1 MKNIIINLIV
11 GFKKEVNM
19 KDIKAIIAKNIT
31 ELRTQAEMTQTDLA
45 EKLQYSDKAVSKW
58 ERGES
63 LPDIS
68 VLLEIAEIFEVS
80 LDYLVKEDH
89 PKKKKKK
96 KPIYN
101 NPVIAG
107 ISMVAVWLFAL
118 LSFVVMALSEK
129 DFPFS
134 WLSFI
139 YAIPVSAIVL
149 LIFNSIWFN
158 KRTNYIIISALMW
171 SVLLGLHLSFLQFGI
186 NISLIY
192 ILGIPGQ
199 IIIFMWS
206 MIRKRK

>member
-1 MKNIIINLIV
+1 
-11 GFKKEVNM
+11 M

-45 EKLQYSDKAVSKW
+45 ERLKYSDKAVSKW

-68 VLLEIAEIFEVS
+68 VLLEIAEIFEVN
-80 LDYLVKEDH
+80 LDYLVKEEH

-107 ISMVAVWLFAL
+107 ISMVSVWLFAFI
-118 LSFVVMALSEK
+118 SFVVMALSEK

-158 KRTNYIIISALMW
+158 KRTNYIIISVLMW
-171 SVLLGLHLSFLQFGI
+171 SILLGLHLSFLQFGI

-206 MIRKRK
+206 MVRKRK

>member
-1 MKNIIINLIV
+1 
-11 GFKKEVNM
+11 M

-31 ELRTQAEMTQTDLA
+31 ELRTEAGLTQIDLA
-45 EKLQYSDKAVSKW
+45 ERLQYSDKAVSKW

-68 VLLEIAEIFEVS
+68 ILLEIAEMFGVS

-89 PKKKKKK
+89 PKKKEKKS
-96 KPIYN
+96 IYN

-118 LSFVVMALSEK
+118 FSFVVMALSER
-129 DFPFS
+129 DFPFG

-171 SVLLGLHLSFLQFGI
+171 SVLLCLHLSFLQFGI

-192 ILGIPGQ
+192 LLGIPGQ

>member
-118 LSFVVMALSEK
+118 LSFVVMALSER
-129 DFPFS
+129 DFPFA

-139 YAIPVSAIVL
+139 YAIPISAIVL

>member
-118 LSFVVMALSEK
+118 LSFVVMALSE
-129 DFPFS
+129 
-134 WLSFI
+134 
-139 YAIPVSAIVL
+139 
-149 LIFNSIWFN
+149 
-158 KRTNYIIISALMW
+158 
-171 SVLLGLHLSFLQFGI
+171 
-186 NISLIY
+186 
-192 ILGIPGQ
+192 
-199 IIIFMWS
+199 
-206 MIRKRK
+206 